1 MRHTQTRAPRPLFAR
16 AAATAL
22 TGTLGGLALAGCAS
36 SNAPAASTAALTQP
50 AAVASTAVTSP
61 PASTPPAIATPTDI
75 PATPSAAASPSDP
88 APSATATSSPTAPVV
103 VPAAAGIAP
112 HFATPEAAMRYLVDA
127 YNARDL
133 TAEMHVTTPDSRTAL
148 EGERQWVQ
156 TFSFHSCTAN
166 AGAGDYSCRF
176 DMTSMVPGLA
186 IPSASASTDTSAS
199 DAFANAG
206 ATMNEI
212 TVLVAPATRPGWYM
226 YYNMGCGDG

>member
-1 MRHTQTRAPRPLFAR
+1 MTHTQTRAQRPLFAR

-22 TGTLGGLALAGCAS
+22 AGALGGLALAGCAS

-50 AAVASTAVTSP
+50 AAVASIAVTSP
-61 PASTPPAIATPTDI
+61 PVSTPSAIATPTDI

-88 APSATATSSPTAPVV
+88 APSATATPSPTAPVV

-112 HFATPEAAMRYLVDA
+112 HFATPDAAMRYLVDA
-127 YNARDL
+127 YNAHDV

-148 EGERQWVQ
+148 ETERQWVQ
-156 TFSFHSCTAN
+156 TFSFHSCTPN
-166 AGAGDYSCRF
+166 TGAGDYSCRF

-186 IPSASASTDTSAS
+186 IPSASATDTSAS
-199 DAFANAG
+199 DAFGSTPAA
-206 ATMNEI
+206 MNEI